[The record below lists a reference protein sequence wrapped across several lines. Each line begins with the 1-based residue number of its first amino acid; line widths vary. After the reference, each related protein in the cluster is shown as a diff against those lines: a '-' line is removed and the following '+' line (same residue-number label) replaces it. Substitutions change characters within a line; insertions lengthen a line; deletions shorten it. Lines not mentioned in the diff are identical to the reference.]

1 MYVLSFVNNALKI
14 YTIVDFLSE
23 NGFPTDAMR
32 GPFRAKHISMI
43 VCLSRIWQRGVGVV
57 VITSYRKTAK
67 LCWKRAHWLILNIIG
82 EKIKGK
88 MYKLSIIINSKSYL
102 LEQQLSYL
110 FFLYPNWYTFLDHF
124 LLMTPGDNPWVEKQ
138 DPMYHLRDES

>member
-1 MYVLSFVNNALKI
+1 V
-14 YTIVDFLSE
+14 IVKCRYIHLQKYHDGQL
-23 NGFPTDAMR
+23 R
-32 GPFRAKHISMI
+32 
-43 VCLSRIWQRGVGVV
+43 QGVV

-88 MYKLSIIINSKSYL
+88 MYKLSIIINSKSDL

-124 LLMTPGDNPWVEKQ
+124 LLMQSIYNVGRKITICEPGLLIYILIGIRKKERRRTGSKFFLVTTLLIASE
-138 DPMYHLRDES
+138 MS